1 MTVPDASLATPADVL
16 AENLRLSGRTLATA
30 ESITGGGVANALVAV
45 DGSGEWLQGGIV
57 AYASAVKHAVLG
69 VPSGSV
75 VNREAALEMAAAARR
90 IMSADVAIATTG
102 CAGPGPFEG
111 QPPGT
116 VWIAVT
122 VDDDAEAREFH
133 FTGDPAAVCRAAV
146 EAAIAFAATRVHSA
160 QPVPS
165 DASVESRAKLTP
177 EEEAAG
183 SDDPRRQATA
193 ILEESSARVLQ
204 SDERAAAVE
213 RRTSA
218 DTVEPLDPA

>member
-1 MTVPDASLATPADVL
+1 MTVSEASLAASTEAL
-16 AENLRLSGRTLATA
+16 GENLRRTGLTLATA
-30 ESITGGGVANALVAV
+30 ESVTGGGVANALVAV

-69 VPSGSV
+69 LRPGGV

-102 CAGPGPFEG
+102 CAGPESCEG
-111 QPPGT
+111 QPAGT
-116 VWIAVT
+116 MWIAVA
-122 VDDDAEAREFH
+122 VGDDADAREFH
-133 FTGDPAAVCRAAV
+133 FSGAPGDVCKAGI
-146 EAAIAFAATRVHSA
+146 EAAIAFAAARLDSA

-165 DASVESRAKLTP
+165 EDSVESRAKLTP

-183 SDDPRRQATA
+183 SDDPRRQAAA

-204 SDERAAAVE
+204 SDDEPAAVE

-218 DTVEPLDPA
+218 DTVEPLDPS

>member
-1 MTVPDASLATPADVL
+1 MTVPEPSPATPAEVL

-30 ESITGGGVANALVAV
+30 ESVTGGGVANALVAV
-45 DGSGEWLQGGIV
+45 DGSGAWLQGGIV

-75 VNREAALEMAAAARR
+75 LNRDAALEMAAAARR

-102 CAGPGPFEG
+102 CAGPEPCEG
-111 QPPGT
+111 QAPGT

-133 FTGDPAAVCRAAV
+133 FTGDPAEVCRAAV
-146 EAAIAFAATRVHSA
+146 EAAIAFAATRLHST

-165 DASVESRAKLTP
+165 EHSVQSRAKLTP

-183 SDDPRRQATA
+183 SDDPRRQAAA
-193 ILEESSARVLQ
+193 ILEESSARILQ
-204 SDERAAAVE
+204 SDDVAVE

-218 DTVEPLDPA
+218 DTVEPLDTA